1 MNFFSA
7 VFARAL
13 ASRNYRIY
21 FAGQLISLAGTWMQ
35 QIAMI
40 WLAWR
45 LSNSAQVLGMVG
57 FASQIPI
64 LLLGPFTGV
73 LTDRY
78 DRRRILLIT
87 QSVAL
92 LQALVLAALTWQQWV
107 SPGWLIGMAF
117 VLGCVNALDL
127 PARQAFSVQLVDN
140 RADLPNAVALNSLLM
155 NSARFVGPALAGLAV
170 ASIGEAW
177 CFAINAASYLAVIV
191 ALLAIDSK
199 SRATAHEIRTGRLSR
214 GFALRLARTRA
225 FARGCWSWPPSAFWS
240 RPTRS

>member
-1 MNFFSA
+1 M
-7 VFARAL
+7 
-13 ASRNYRIY
+13 
-21 FAGQLISLAGTWMQ
+21 
-35 QIAMI
+35 
-40 WLAWR
+40 
-45 LSNSAQVLGMVG
+45 
-57 FASQIPI
+57 
-64 LLLGPFTGV
+64 
-73 LTDRY
+73 
-78 DRRRILLIT
+78 
-87 QSVAL
+87 AL

-177 CFAINAASYLAVIV
+177 CFAINAASYLAVIL

-199 SRATAHEIRTGRLSR
+199 SHNGA
-214 GFALRLARTRA
+214 
-225 FARGCWSWPPSAFWS
+225 
-240 RPTRS
+240 